1 MMKKDFFKLTAFTSK
16 YFKFIITFTLS
27 FCALCLFIFVITYMR
42 VNEFFSFELL
52 SFDNLWLFLFAFV
65 YLLVFAFLALPF
77 NLVAHYIFYKKKKN
91 DFLFLSSLSS
101 ALIVFLSFLWV
112 LNEKF
117 DEINL
122 HWLAFC
128 GFIACIYLLFIGA
141 CLCFYERQ
149 NFKNFFIAVFAG
161 LVLLVYM
168 AILFPHHFE
177 TGFKRFLKT
186 KGLSAKKVEIYLKDK
201 QKFVIGELVFRDSK
215 FAYVR
220 FKDTLQGLNDE
231 KNISKI
237 VAIENISIIKDE

>member
-1 MMKKDFFKLTAFTSK
+1 MMKKDFFKLTAFTPK
-16 YFKFIITFTLS
+16 YFKFIITLTLS

-42 VNEFFSFELL
+42 MNEFFSFELL

-91 DFLFLSSLSS
+91 DFLFSSSLSG

-112 LNEKF
+112 LNERF

-128 GFIACIYLLFIGA
+128 GFIACIYFLFIGA

-149 NFKNFFIAVFAG
+149 NFKNFFIAVFVG

-168 AILFPHHFE
+168 AILLPHHFE

-186 KGLSAKKVEIYLKDK
+186 KGLSAQRVEIYLKDK
-201 QKFVIGELVFRDSK
+201 QKFVIGELVFGDSK

-220 FKDTLQGLNDE
+220 FIDTAQGLNGE

-237 VAIENISIIKDE
+237 VSIENISIIKD

>member
-1 MMKKDFFKLTAFTSK
+1 MKKDFFKLTAFTPK
-16 YFKFIITFTLS
+16 YFKFIITLTLS

-42 VNEFFSFELL
+42 MNEFFSFELL

-91 DFLFLSSLSS
+91 DFLFSSSLSG

-112 LNEKF
+112 LNERF

-128 GFIACIYLLFIGA
+128 GFIACIYFLFIGA

-149 NFKNFFIAVFAG
+149 NFKNFFIAVFVG

-168 AILFPHHFE
+168 AILLPHHFE

-186 KGLSAKKVEIYLKDK
+186 KGLSAQRVEIYLKDK

-220 FKDTLQGLNDE
+220 FIDTAQGLNGE

-237 VAIENISIIKDE
+237 VSIENISIVKD

>member
-1 MMKKDFFKLTAFTSK
+1 MMKKDFFKLTAFTPK

-42 VNEFFSFELL
+42 MNEFFSFELL

-91 DFLFLSSLSS
+91 DFLFSSSLSG
-101 ALIVFLSFLWV
+101 ALIVFLSFLGV

-128 GFIACIYLLFIGA
+128 GFIACIYFLFIGA

-149 NFKNFFIAVFAG
+149 NFKNFFIAVFVG

-168 AILFPHHFE
+168 AILFPNLFK
-177 TGFKRFLKT
+177 TGFERFLKT
-186 KGLSAKKVEIYLKDK
+186 KGLSAKRVEIYLKDK
-201 QKFVIGELVFRDSK
+201 QKFVIGELIFRDSK

-220 FKDTLQGLNDE
+220 FIDTAQGLNDE

-237 VAIENISIIKDE
+237 VSIENISIVKD

>member
-1 MMKKDFFKLTAFTSK
+1 MMKKDFFKLTAFTPK
-16 YFKFIITFTLS
+16 YFKFIITLTLS

-42 VNEFFSFELL
+42 MNEFFSFELL

-91 DFLFLSSLSS
+91 DFLFSSSLSG

-112 LNEKF
+112 LNERF

-128 GFIACIYLLFIGA
+128 GFIACIYFLFIGA

-149 NFKNFFIAVFAG
+149 NFKNFFIAVFVG

-168 AILFPHHFE
+168 AILLPHHFE

-186 KGLSAKKVEIYLKDK
+186 KGLSAQRVEIYLKDK

-220 FKDTLQGLNDE
+220 FIDTAQGLNGE

-237 VAIENISIIKDE
+237 VSIENISIIKD

>member
-1 MMKKDFFKLTAFTSK
+1 MKKDFFKLTAFTPK
-16 YFKFIITFTLS
+16 YFKFIITLTLS

-42 VNEFFSFELL
+42 MNEFFSFELL

-65 YLLVFAFLALPF
+65 FLLVFAFLALPF

-91 DFLFLSSLSS
+91 DFLFSSSLSG

-112 LNEKF
+112 LNERF

-128 GFIACIYLLFIGA
+128 GFIACIYFLFIGA

-149 NFKNFFIAVFAG
+149 NFKNFFIAVFVG

-168 AILFPHHFE
+168 AILLPHHFE

-186 KGLSAKKVEIYLKDK
+186 KGLSAQRVEIYLKDK

-220 FKDTLQGLNDE
+220 FIDTAQGLNGE

-237 VAIENISIIKDE
+237 VSIENISIIKD

>member
-1 MMKKDFFKLTAFTSK
+1 MKKDFFKLTAFTPK
-16 YFKFIITFTLS
+16 YFKFIITLTLS

-42 VNEFFSFELL
+42 MNEFFSFELL

-91 DFLFLSSLSS
+91 DFLFSSSLSG

-112 LNEKF
+112 LNERF

-128 GFIACIYLLFIGA
+128 GFIACIYFLFIGA

-149 NFKNFFIAVFAG
+149 NFKNFFIAVFVG

-168 AILFPHHFE
+168 AILLPHHFE

-186 KGLSAKKVEIYLKDK
+186 KGLSAQRVEIYLKDK
-201 QKFVIGELVFRDSK
+201 QKFVIGELVFGDSK

-220 FKDTLQGLNDE
+220 FIDTAQGLNGE

-237 VAIENISIIKDE
+237 VSIENISIIKD

>member
-1 MMKKDFFKLTAFTSK
+1 MKKEFFKFAAFMPK
-16 YFKFIITFTLS
+16 YFKIIVSFTLS
-27 FCALCLFIFVITYMR
+27 FCVLCLFIFVISYMR
-42 VNEFFSFELL
+42 INEIFSFDLL

-91 DFLFLSSLSS
+91 DFLFSSSLSG

-112 LNEKF
+112 LNERF

-128 GFIACIYLLFIGA
+128 GFIACIYFLFIGA

-149 NFKNFFIAVFAG
+149 NFKNFFIAVFVG

-168 AILFPHHFE
+168 AILLPHHFE

-186 KGLSAKKVEIYLKDK
+186 KGLSAQRVEIYLKDK

-220 FKDTLQGLNDE
+220 FIDTAQGLNGE

-237 VAIENISIIKDE
+237 VSIENISIIKD

>member
-1 MMKKDFFKLTAFTSK
+1 
-16 YFKFIITFTLS
+16 
-27 FCALCLFIFVITYMR
+27 
-42 VNEFFSFELL
+42 
-52 SFDNLWLFLFAFV
+52 
-65 YLLVFAFLALPF
+65 
-77 NLVAHYIFYKKKKN
+77 YIFYKKKKN
-91 DFLFLSSLSS
+91 DFLFSSSLSG
-101 ALIVFLSFLWV
+101 ALIVFLSFLGV

-128 GFIACIYLLFIGA
+128 GFIACIYFLFIGA

-149 NFKNFFIAVFAG
+149 NFKNFFIAVFVG

-168 AILFPHHFE
+168 AILFPNLFK
-177 TGFKRFLKT
+177 TGFERFLKT
-186 KGLSAKKVEIYLKDK
+186 KGLSAQRVEIYLKDK

-220 FKDTLQGLNDE
+220 FIDTAQGLNGE

-237 VAIENISIIKDE
+237 VSIENISIVKD

>member
-1 MMKKDFFKLTAFTSK
+1 MMKKDFFKLTAFTPK
-16 YFKFIITFTLS
+16 YFKFIITLTLS

-42 VNEFFSFELL
+42 MNEFFSFELL

-91 DFLFLSSLSS
+91 DFLFSSSLSG

-112 LNEKF
+112 LNERF

-128 GFIACIYLLFIGA
+128 GFIACIYFLFIGA

-149 NFKNFFIAVFAG
+149 NFKNFFIAVFVG

-168 AILFPHHFE
+168 AILLPHHFE

-186 KGLSAKKVEIYLKDK
+186 KGLSAQRVEIYLKDK

-220 FKDTLQGLNDE
+220 FIDTAQGLNGE

-237 VAIENISIIKDE
+237 VSIENISIVKD

>member
-1 MMKKDFFKLTAFTSK
+1 M
-16 YFKFIITFTLS
+16 
-27 FCALCLFIFVITYMR
+27 
-42 VNEFFSFELL
+42 NEFFSFELL

-91 DFLFLSSLSS
+91 DFLFSSSLSG
-101 ALIVFLSFLWV
+101 ALIVFLSFLGV

-128 GFIACIYLLFIGA
+128 GFIACIYFLFIGA

-149 NFKNFFIAVFAG
+149 NFKNFFIAVFVG

-168 AILFPHHFE
+168 AILFPNLFK
-177 TGFKRFLKT
+177 TGFERFLKT
-186 KGLSAKKVEIYLKDK
+186 KGLSAQRVEIYLKDK

-220 FKDTLQGLNDE
+220 FIDTAQGLNGE

-237 VAIENISIIKDE
+237 VSIENISIIKD

>member
-1 MMKKDFFKLTAFTSK
+1 MKKDFFKLTAFTPK
-16 YFKFIITFTLS
+16 YFKFIITLTLS

-42 VNEFFSFELL
+42 MNEFFSFELL

-91 DFLFLSSLSS
+91 DFLFSSSLSG

-112 LNEKF
+112 LNERF

-128 GFIACIYLLFIGA
+128 GFIACIYFLFIGA

-149 NFKNFFIAVFAG
+149 NFKNFFIAVFVG

-168 AILFPHHFE
+168 AILLPHHFE

-186 KGLSAKKVEIYLKDK
+186 KGLSAQRVEIYLKDK

-220 FKDTLQGLNDE
+220 FIDTAQGLNGE

-237 VAIENISIIKDE
+237 VSIENISIIKD